1 MEFKLISIIFSYM
14 NRCTKKISDLMHEST
29 WFKYATIALIVKTI
43 DQGICIV
50 SIIIFFQT
58 LVDNINNPSAELNL
72 RDN

>member
-1 MEFKLISIIFSYM
+1 
-14 NRCTKKISDLMHEST
+14 MHEST
-29 WFKYATIALIVKTI
+29 WFKYATIALIIKTI

>member
-1 MEFKLISIIFSYM
+1 
-14 NRCTKKISDLMHEST
+14 MHEST
-29 WFKYATIALIVKTI
+29 WFKYATIVLIVKTI

-72 RDN
+72 RDNWILKVDSSH

>member
-1 MEFKLISIIFSYM
+1 
-14 NRCTKKISDLMHEST
+14 MHEST
-29 WFKYATIALIVKTI
+29 WFKYATIVLIVKTI

>member
-1 MEFKLISIIFSYM
+1 
-14 NRCTKKISDLMHEST
+14 MHEST

-58 LVDNINNPSAELNL
+58 LVDNINNPSADLTYGIIEF
-72 RDN
+72 